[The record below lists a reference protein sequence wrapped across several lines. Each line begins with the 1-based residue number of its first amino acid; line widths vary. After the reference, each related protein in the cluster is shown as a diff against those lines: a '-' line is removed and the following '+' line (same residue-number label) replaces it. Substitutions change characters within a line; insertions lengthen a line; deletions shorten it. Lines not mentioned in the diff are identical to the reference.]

1 MNSVTQR
8 NGVLMTNMIAA
19 PDPETLA
26 SSNDSSVVL
35 AQKDTV

>member
-8 NGVLMTNMIAA
+8 NGVLTNMIAA
-19 PDPETLA
+19 PDLETLA
-26 SSNDSSVVL
+26 SSNDSSVVI